1 MWIACH
7 IFVVLVVKKSP
18 RRKYTNLILNCL
30 TMQKQPRRG
39 HRAMTGTFN
48 PAMTNYAFIF
58 PGGPRRSYRRS
69 YGTCA
74 SPSRISAICLLA
86 AESSKRPHAW
96 NIRYQRW
103 SEWSRLRQPDR
114 FLFCNWG
121 CCQRSNPSPQRVAIC
136 GSAGFAPAATL
147 ILTCEKRWLPS
158 SFSLAVSMVLST
170 ARSSRH

>member
-1 MWIACH
+1 MEKPH
-7 IFVVLVVKKSP
+7 
-18 RRKYTNLILNCL
+18 RH
-30 TMQKQPRRG
+30 G

-48 PAMTNYAFIF
+48 PAMTNHAFIF
-58 PGGPRRSYRRS
+58 PGGPHRSYRRS

-121 CCQRSNPSPQRVAIC
+121 YCQRKTPHHEGWRLRECRIRTGGSFDSYLREKVSALIVFVGRVLMI
-136 GSAGFAPAATL
+136 
-147 ILTCEKRWLPS
+147 
-158 SFSLAVSMVLST
+158 LST
-170 ARSSRH
+170 ARSSRQ